1 MNIHL
6 SGVGGQGIGLL
17 SEVML
22 RAIDYA
28 GLTVKGVDTHGLAQ
42 RGGIT
47 VSQIRVGDD
56 CHSPM
61 VPVGTAD
68 LVVALERHEAL
79 RGMQQQLQE
88 GGTLAYY
95 DTVWQPLEV
104 RMQKG
109 AEVTADDVATACAAR
124 NIKVVV
130 ARNTELADV
139 RMQNVILL
147 GQIARWELVPG
158 VKPEHYRQAME
169 DLLPGSVLSTN
180 LELFDSELVAAPD

>member
-56 CHSPM
+56 CFSPM
-61 VPVGTAD
+61 VPVGSAD

-79 RGMQQQLQE
+79 RGMQQYLRN

-109 AEVTADDVATACAAR
+109 DEVTAAEVATACDKR
-124 NIKVVV
+124 DIKVVV
-130 ARNTELADV
+130 ANNPELADV
-139 RMQNVILL
+139 RMQNVVLL
-147 GQIARWELVPG
+147 GRIAQQQVIPG
-158 VKPEHYRQAME
+158 VDPDHFRQAME
-169 DLLPGSVLSTN
+169 DLLPDRVLATN
-180 LELFDSELVAAPD
+180 LELFNSECAKV